1 MGLMGLCVFDTWLF
15 YFVIFFAKRIH
26 IKMKKTIILGLF
38 VLLSNF
44 VCNAQVDAEKECS
57 ETSKR
62 YMSSVKEQTNIS
74 KISVESVQSR
84 VIVEADT
91 YENARFTALSKA
103 LDTYIEAKSQEDTRI
118 SNDGSQFRLMENME
132 LNVVLYV
139 QKTPEGGFK
148 ATCSLTG
155 RGEKSMNHLP

>member
-1 MGLMGLCVFDTWLF
+1 MAVLLC
-15 YFVIFFAKRIH
+15 YFFAKRIH

-44 VCNAQVDAEKECS
+44 VCNAQESKSSTIDSEKECS

-74 KISVESVQSR
+74 KISDEHVNSKVT
-84 VIVEADT
+84 VEADT

-103 LDTYIEAKSQEDTRI
+103 INTYIEAKSQEDTRI
-118 SNDGSQFRLMENME
+118 SNDESQFRLMENME

>member
-1 MGLMGLCVFDTWLF
+1 
-15 YFVIFFAKRIH
+15 
-26 IKMKKTIILGLF
+26 MKKTIILGLF

-44 VCNAQVDAEKECS
+44 VCNAQESKSSTIDSEKECS

-74 KISVESVQSR
+74 KISDEFVQSR